1 MDTKSFLIGYFY
13 AALQL
18 HKNDVDNS
26 VETNYHL
33 YQIKLHTV
41 RGGKLTVGIN
51 RGIAPLVGNTAYAFT
66 NIEGSLFDIVKQW
79 TTPEIWE
86 HVELT
91 HEIYCGETRVN
102 IKDLVWI
109 IDVFGGIDIEK
120 MK

>member
-18 HKNDVDNS
+18 HKNDVDSS
-26 VETNYHL
+26 VKTDYHL

-66 NIEGSLFDIVKQW
+66 DIGNSAFDVVKSW
-79 TTPEIWE
+79 TTPEIWQ
-86 HVELT
+86 HIELNFDVS
-91 HEIYCGETRVN
+91 YGEARIN
-102 IKDLVWI
+102 IDDLVFI
-109 IDVFGGIDIEK
+109 INAFGGIDIEK